1 MVGRPEGGAAR
12 AALSFHAE
20 PADDQIPLVP
30 LPIFRHYCI
39 ATSRYVITLTFG
51 NPMRR
56 EFSVSPGLLGQS
68 SLLRVAFALV
78 VVAGLWAAVVW
89 AVALP

>member
-1 MVGRPEGGAAR
+1 
-12 AALSFHAE
+12 
-20 PADDQIPLVP
+20 
-30 LPIFRHYCI
+30 
-39 ATSRYVITLTFG
+39 
-51 NPMRR
+51 MRR